1 MPSTFHQLR
10 KAYHE
15 AYHVSR
21 ITKGNWLLLTIISAI
36 SYTVV
41 VMRQELLLLL
51 YKNTSH
57 LLETLLLGVCGVI
70 TFTPEAAATTFLCV
84 ITHFLVKSSW

>member
-15 AYHVSR
+15 TYHVAR

-70 TFTPEAAATTFLCV
+70 TFTPEAAAATFLCV

>member
-1 MPSTFHQLR
+1 MPSTFHQHR

-21 ITKGNWLLLTIISAI
+21 ITKGNWSLLTIISAI
-36 SYTVV
+36 PYTVV
-41 VMRQELLLLL
+41 VMRQEMLLLL

-57 LLETLLLGVCGVI
+57 LETLLLGVCGVI
-70 TFTPEAAATTFLCV
+70 TFTPEATFTSFLCV
-84 ITHFLVKSSW
+84 ITHFLIKSSW